1 MKRWYL
7 IHGDNVYM
15 CSLLSLAGKAKI
27 GVFKSDSDE
36 ENIRFQFMK
45 FFDFSRAKN
54 GLKQTGWVKL
64 PHTEEKVRGNII
76 FK

>member
-7 IHGDNVYM
+7 IHNDEVYS

-27 GVFKSDSDE
+27 AVLRSDDDE
-36 ENIRFQFMK
+36 IIRFQFMK
-45 FFDFSRAKN
+45 FFDFSRAKDGN
-54 GLKQTGWVKL
+54 KQTGWVKL
-64 PHTEEKVRGNII
+64 PHTKEKVRGGII

>member
-7 IHGDNVYM
+7 IDGDNVYS

-27 GVFKSDSDE
+27 GVFKSDCNE
-36 ENIRFQFMK
+36 IIRFQFMK
-45 FFDFSRAKN
+45 FFDFSRAKEGN
-54 GLKQTGWVKL
+54 KQTGWVKL
-64 PHTEEKVRGNII
+64 PHTSEKVRGGII